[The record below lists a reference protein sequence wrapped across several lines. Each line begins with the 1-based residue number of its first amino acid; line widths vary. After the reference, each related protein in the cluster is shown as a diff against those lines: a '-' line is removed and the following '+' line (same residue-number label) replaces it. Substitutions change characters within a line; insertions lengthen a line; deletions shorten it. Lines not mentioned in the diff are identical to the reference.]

1 MGGLCNI
8 LSNMAVSR
16 RGKGRGRKKNVEKE
30 AAEPTEVDTNAA
42 ANEDGPSEPV
52 PEPES
57 LPESEEPEALPEPV
71 TDPEPVAVS
80 DDKESADRD
89 EDKEM
94 EIETPEVTE
103 EATIAEKGKA
113 DVA

>member
-1 MGGLCNI
+1 MLFLFDN
-8 LSNMAVSR
+8 L
-16 RGKGRGRKKNVEKE
+16 
-30 AAEPTEVDTNAA
+30 
-42 ANEDGPSEPV
+42 DGPSEPA

-71 TDPEPVAVS
+71 TDPEPVPVS

-103 EATIAEKGKA
+103 EATVAEKGKA
-113 DVA
+113 DVAVEKDIEKVPQEQVFRLV